1 MVVVVVD
8 GTEVVVDDE
17 DIRALLPAD
26 ATLALLVAM
35 IHRPRVSESVS
46 VTPHLAETLPPA
58 AMPRRGAGHG
68 TRLPSAR
75 GAPRATTVTGM
86 RIEGLVVVL
95 ATSPDMNAVCM
106 GTGKCW

>member
-1 MVVVVVD
+1 MVVVVVVVD

-58 AMPRRGAGHG
+58 AMPRRGAGLCPAHSCAC
-68 TRLPSAR
+68 TRLLAR
-75 GAPRATTVTGM
+75 GVS
-86 RIEGLVVVL
+86 E
-95 ATSPDMNAVCM
+95 
-106 GTGKCW
+106 